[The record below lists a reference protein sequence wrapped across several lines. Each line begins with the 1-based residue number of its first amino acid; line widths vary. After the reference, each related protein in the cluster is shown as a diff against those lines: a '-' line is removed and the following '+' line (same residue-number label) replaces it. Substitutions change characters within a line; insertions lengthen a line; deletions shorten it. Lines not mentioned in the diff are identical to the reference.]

1 MAIATKHKATPSS
14 HENTF
19 EAAGA
24 KRARQ
29 EKLVRPDTIVTA
41 RVPVEIKEQGDA
53 VLRRIG
59 STPTE
64 LINAAYRYVIENGEL
79 PKTDSPLD
87 EVAVRRRTLT
97 SEQKANIKAR
107 IDRMTLKAPASWSG
121 KTFDELREEAM
132 REKYPEYF

>member
-1 MAIATKHKATPSS
+1 MAIAAKRKATPLIQ
-14 HENTF
+14 ENAS
-19 EAAGA
+19 EAMGA
-24 KRARQ
+24 KRARR

-64 LINAAYRYVIENGEL
+64 LINATYRYVIENEEL
-79 PKTDSPLD
+79 PKTNSPLG

-97 SEQKANIKAR
+97 SEQKANVKAR

-121 KTFDELREEAM
+121 KTFDELREEAI
-132 REKYPEYF
+132 RERYPEYF